1 MASERVLFW
10 QKKLAENQQILD
22 LIEAGQFQMRND
34 NVRDEQVTAEGREWA
49 TRRVAECVARIAEWS
64 HRCI

>member
-22 LIEAGQFQMRND
+22 LIDAGQFQMRND
-34 NVRDEQVTAEGREWA
+34 TVRDAQVIAEVRKWA

-64 HRCI
+64 HRCL